1 MAESQQSFESK
12 ITLPIELADVGK
24 FIGGKGS
31 SIRNHVTKKARNTL
45 ARSENLT
52 DFDEIALPS
61 VTIKTDGDTVVANC
75 SAQSENLLA
84 LVVENLT
91 KHSEHFKDERPVRE
105 RICRLVFK
113 TNLEGHLIGKY
124 VGSGGQNCK
133 SLAGVLEAA
142 ANAKSLGVTSV
153 RVNIDEPDPYRD
165 EPKKFFF
172 IKNDNGSSNTVFIT
186 VSAKFSGNPRDLFLA
201 IKSDVIASVFNVQ
214 NGGAKHQRDVDSNR
228 ADSTDEETQ

>member
-1 MAESQQSFESK
+1 MDASQQTCNRQ
-12 ITLPIELADVGK
+12 ITLALTQADVGK
-24 FIGGKGS
+24 FIGAKGS
-31 SIRNHVTKKARNTL
+31 AIRNHVTKKARNTL

-52 DFDEIALPS
+52 DFDAIALPR
-61 VTIKTDGDTVVANC
+61 VTIKTDGDTVVAHC
-75 SAQSENLLA
+75 TAQSENLLD
-84 LVVENLT
+84 LVEENLT

-105 RICRLVFK
+105 KICRLVFK

-124 VGSGGQNCK
+124 VGYGGQNCK

-201 IKSDVIASVFNVQ
+201 IKSDVIASVSNVQ
-214 NGGAKHQRDVDSNR
+214 NGGAKHQHEVDSSRSEDTN
-228 ADSTDEETQ
+228 EETH

>member
-1 MAESQQSFESK
+1 MDASQQTCNRQ
-12 ITLPIELADVGK
+12 ITLALTQADVGK

-31 SIRNHVTKKARNTL
+31 AIRNHVTKKARNTL

-91 KHSEHFKDERPVRE
+91 KHSEHFKDDRPVRE

-142 ANAKSLGVTSV
+142 ANAKSLEVTSV

-172 IKNDNGSSNTVFIT
+172 IKNNSGSSNTVFIT

-201 IKSDVIASVFNVQ
+201 IKSDVIASVINVQ